1 MDRYDFESND
11 RNLKVV
17 ESKSGEF
24 RANLSQLSINMIHSF
39 ENWSS
44 MLIDEII
51 HMKEQ
56 MKFTRKLMTDTEE
69 KTWK

>member
-69 KTWK
+69 KPSK